1 MNAGLATETVGA
13 RTKVRERH
21 PPSER
26 GVRVRVYPNAE
37 QVPALVARGRAR
49 AQANDEDAQGLAIKC
64 TRAALSD
71 EVKRV
76 QRNPAYR
83 WLRDTLPLWSCL
95 QVVKQTFAA
104 RERAFA
110 RGCGH
115 PRRRGFRASAP
126 MSFCISYDGRRSD
139 KDYVPNRRFHIPAIG
154 VLKIRTGRGHMPEVM
169 IRNPTVTV
177 PGRAEATT
185 KPACA
190 SSDEDN
196 GGAGAPSST
205 PAGAGTPR
213 DGPAAGGLDGGA
225 HRGHEERSI

>member
-49 AQANDEDAQGLAIKC
+49 AQANEEDTQGLAIKC

-76 QRNPAYR
+76 RRDPAYR
-83 WLRDTLPLWSCL
+83 WLRD
-95 QVVKQTFAA
+95 
-104 RERAFA
+104 
-110 RGCGH
+110 
-115 PRRRGFRASAP
+115 
-126 MSFCISYDGRRSD
+126 
-139 KDYVPNRRFHIPAIG
+139 
-154 VLKIRTGRGHMPEVM
+154 
-169 IRNPTVTV
+169 PTVTV

-190 SSDEDN
+190 SSGEDN
-196 GGAGAPSST
+196 GGADAPSSA

-225 HRGHEERSI
+225 GRGHEERSI